1 MSESAKDS
9 TDLSGLRIDHDQRPD
24 KRHFGWVPLI
34 IMSLIV
40 LAGAVGGGWWY
51 LSTTGV
57 QIAAVLA
64 EPVIDVKLMAIK
76 GADERP
82 PGRIALVATGKI
94 VSDRRVNVAT
104 KVSGQIIELLVEQG
118 DTVEQG
124 QVLARIEDDV
134 YRAQRDEA
142 SANVRRMTHEIERAR
157 AELARAE
164 AAIEQARANL
174 DFEQRNYER
183 LNRLYQNGRTSEIE
197 ARDAKSRYDAA
208 SAALDVAEAA
218 AESARIVI
226 DTQTAQLEA
235 ARAGERLVQKRLDDC
250 AITAPIGG
258 VILERNA
265 QVGDFL
271 AAEGG
276 RGANANAQLVAIAD
290 MTLLR
295 VEIDISE
302 RDIHRIQAG
311 QTARITPDAD
321 RGEVSAGHVMWID
334 PIGDYARATV
344 QVKVRIEN
352 PGPHL
357 RIDGSAKVEFLVDAT
372 PTTAPTE
379 PDRQWISKSAVK
391 LLPDNGGAVVFIVE
405 RDRAAARTVVIGTQ
419 SDDEFEILSGLQSG
433 MRIVA
438 ENADELTDG
447 AAVRVVGEV
456 SET

>member
-1 MSESAKDS
+1 MSESTSDS
-9 TDLSGLRIDHDQRPD
+9 NTLSGLRIDHKQRPD
-24 KRHFGWVPLI
+24 NRQSGWVPLI
-34 IMSLIV
+34 MMSLVV
-40 LAGAVGGGWWY
+40 LAAAVGGGWWY
-51 LSTTGV
+51 LRTTGT

-64 EPVIDVKLMAIK
+64 EPVIDVKLMTIK
-76 GADERP
+76 GQDERP

-118 DTVEQG
+118 DTVEQD

-142 SANVRRMTHEIERAR
+142 AANVKRMSHEIERAR
-157 AELARAE
+157 SELTRSE
-164 AAIEQARANL
+164 AAIAQARANR
-174 DFEQRNYER
+174 DYEERNYKR
-183 LNRLYQNGRTSEIE
+183 INGLHNVGRASETE
-197 ARDAKSRYDAA
+197 ARDAQNRYEAA
-208 SAALDVAEAA
+208 KAALDVAIAA
-218 AESARIVI
+218 AESARIAI
-226 DTQTAQLEA
+226 ATQSAQLEA
-235 ARAGERLVQKRLDDC
+235 ARATERLLQKRLDDC

-258 VILERNA
+258 VILQRNA

-302 RDIHRIQAG
+302 RDIHRIRAG
-311 QTARITPDAD
+311 QAARITPDAD
-321 RGEVSAGHVMWID
+321 RSEVSDGYVMWID

-344 QVKVRIEN
+344 QVKVRIEDPSPN
-352 PGPHL
+352 L
-357 RIDGSAKVEFLVDAT
+357 RIEGSAKVEFLAEPVQT
-372 PTTAPTE
+372 TE
-379 PDRQWISKSAVK
+379 PAQRDSQWISKKAVK
-391 LLPDNGGAVVFIVE
+391 LLPEDGGAVVFIVE
-405 RDRAAARTVVIGTQ
+405 KQRAVAKVVEIGTQ
-419 SDDEFEILSGLQSG
+419 SGDQFEILAGLNSG

-438 ENADELTDG
+438 ENADDLDDG
-447 AAVRVVGEV
+447 VAVKVVGEV